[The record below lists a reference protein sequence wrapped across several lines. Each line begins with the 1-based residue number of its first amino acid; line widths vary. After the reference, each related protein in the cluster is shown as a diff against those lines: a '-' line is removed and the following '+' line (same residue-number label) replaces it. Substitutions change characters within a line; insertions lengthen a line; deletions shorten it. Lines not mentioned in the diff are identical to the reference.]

1 MRTWGGEIVYIY
13 LFIHIIHNFN
23 SSPKGWTQ
31 GPGAII
37 GERSQIGERKIRE
50 TTTEDKRTQISQDFS
65 GRSLTI
71 DTLTDNETQI
81 VEDNHSYYLSR
92 IYGPEEMR
100 AKELWVEVAEA
111 NRSQVKIHGILSN
124 THRQASRVI
133 LSFDFPFYGH
143 YLRQVTI
150 ATGGFIFMG
159 DVIHRM
165 LTATQYIAPLMANF
179 NPGYS
184 RNSTVKY
191 FDNGT
196 MFVVQWDQVYLEGKE
211 DKGCFIFQA
220 ALYNSGRIVFG
231 YKEIPMSVLEI
242 SSTQHPVKAG
252 LSDAFMI
259 LNSSPGEF
267 GRLVEL
273 DTNKITSASAVE
285 FLPLPTCLQLHNC
298 EACMTS
304 GLNFNCSWCHV
315 LQRCS
320 NGLDRYRE
328 EWLEYGCGQE
338 SQEKTCADFEE
349 DEHYMSSTPK
359 HSSFTPLPEDTI
371 TSSSQFIDS
380 LTTEGRHHRT
390 AIREPMEP
398 IQQELVRK
406 RGNKRERR
414 DTPDRGP
421 FQHNKQPESP
431 CPGYHRRPELSD
443 GIEFRIIPIDGIL
456 EMTDSKNKQ
465 ESAQKTDLNIKGLS
479 REQNSHDRHRKSQDD
494 TKLNQNP
501 GEEGLKDRVPTKKG
515 GSQIHTGT
523 IVGILL
529 AVLLIAA
536 IILAGIYITSN
547 PTSSAALFFI
557 ERRPHQWPTMKFRN
571 RSPYTEVEPSG
582 QEKDSFVEADQC

>member
-1 MRTWGGEIVYIY
+1 
-13 LFIHIIHNFN
+13 
-23 SSPKGWTQ
+23 WTQ
-31 GPGAII
+31 GPGAIT
-37 GERSQIGERKIRE
+37 GVHSHTWGRKTRE
-50 TTTEDKRTQISQDFS
+50 TTPEDKRTQISQDFA

-196 MFVVQWDQVYLEGKE
+196 VFVVQWDQVYLEGKE
-211 DKGCFIFQA
+211 HKGCFIFQA
-220 ALYNSGRIVFG
+220 ALYNSGRIVFS

-259 LNSSPGEF
+259 LNSSPGVPESHH
-267 GRLVEL
+267 RTIYEYHRVEL
-273 DTNKITSASAVE
+273 DISKITSASAVE

-298 EACMTS
+298 EVCTAS

-320 NGLDRYRE
+320 SGFDRYRE

-338 SQEKTCADFEE
+338 SEEETCADFGE
-349 DEHYMSSTPK
+349 DEHYMSSTPN
-359 HSSFTPLPEDTI
+359 HSPFTLLPEDPV
-371 TSSSQFIDS
+371 TSSSHFVDS
-380 LTTEGRHHRT
+380 LTTE
-390 AIREPMEP
+390 
-398 IQQELVRK
+398 
-406 RGNKRERR
+406 
-414 DTPDRGP
+414 
-421 FQHNKQPESP
+421 
-431 CPGYHRRPELSD
+431 
-443 GIEFRIIPIDGIL
+443 
-456 EMTDSKNKQ
+456 
-465 ESAQKTDLNIKGLS
+465 
-479 REQNSHDRHRKSQDD
+479 DD

-501 GEEGLKDRVPTKKG
+501 GEEGLRDGLPTKKG

-523 IVGILL
+523 IVGIFL

-557 ERRPHQWPTMKFRN
+557 KRRPHQWPTMKFRN
-571 RSPYTEVEPSG
+571 RSTYTEVEPSG